1 MYTRKDI
8 NFDFH
13 LGFGILIEV
22 QGFYHNNSEQIKID
36 ARKKAYAESLGY
48 VVVYIKECD
57 IDEADKIIYDLLRDL
72 GFPVGRLTVKNCVN
86 AKAVSEM
93 ANGE

>member
-72 GFPVGRLTVKNCVN
+72 GFPVGRLTVKKLCERRSGVR
-86 AKAVSEM
+86 
-93 ANGE
+93 NG

>member
-1 MYTRKDI
+1 M
-8 NFDFH
+8 
-13 LGFGILIEV
+13 
-22 QGFYHNNSEQIKID
+22 
-36 ARKKAYAESLGY
+36 GY

>member
-8 NFDFH
+8 IEKNKDF
-13 LGFGILIEV
+13 I
-22 QGFYHNNSEQIKID
+22 
-36 ARKKAYAESLGY
+36 AESLGY

-86 AKAVSEM
+86 AEAVSEM